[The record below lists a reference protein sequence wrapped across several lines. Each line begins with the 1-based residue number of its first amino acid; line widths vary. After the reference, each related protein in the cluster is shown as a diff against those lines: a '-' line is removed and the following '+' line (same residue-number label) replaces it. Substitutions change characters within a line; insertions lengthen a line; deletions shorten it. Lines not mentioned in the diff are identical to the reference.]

1 MAFPTAQSPSSY
13 ATTGHMANH
22 FDTIADIYNRVWYF
36 SEDYQNQMLGHIIDL
51 LRLSPQDALADV
63 GGGTGVYTR
72 LLHDRVGL
80 RKAYCVE
87 PARNMWREAAKLAGI
102 EAFCADAEGF
112 MGLGLDFTKVLLKE
126 AVHHIPARAS
136 LWRHLREKLPAD
148 GRLLIV
154 TRPQD
159 TALPL
164 FEQAKAVFRAKQ
176 PRHEALIEELE
187 EAGFATELRTRP
199 YVFQLDKET
208 WFGMIR
214 SRFMSDLAGFTDA
227 EIEAGIAEIG
237 QRHQGDT
244 LSIPDTILYIAAWPK
259 A

>member
-1 MAFPTAQSPSSY
+1 MV
-13 ATTGHMANH
+13 NH

-36 SEDYQNQMLGHIIDL
+36 SEDYQNAMLNNIIES
-51 LRLSPQDALADV
+51 LRLTPEDVLADI

-72 LLHDRVGL
+72 LLHDTVGL

-102 EAFCADAEGF
+102 ESFCADAEGF
-112 MGLGLDFTKVLLKE
+112 MALGLDFTKVLLKE
-126 AVHHIPARAS
+126 VVHHIPARPT
-136 LWRHLREKLPAD
+136 LWRHLREKLPPA
-148 GRLLIV
+148 GRILIV

-164 FEQAKAVFRAKQ
+164 FEQAKIVFRGKQ
-176 PRHEALIEELE
+176 PHHAALIEELE
-187 EAGFATELRTRP
+187 AAGFAASLRTQP

-214 SRFMSDLAGFTDA
+214 NRFMSDLAGFTDA
-227 EIEAGIAEIG
+227 EIEEGINEIG
-237 QRHQGDT
+237 QRHPGNRIE
-244 LSIPDTILYIAAWPK
+244 IPDTILYIAASLEK
-259 A
+259 D